1 MQKKKNMLLK
11 WFFIK
16 KKLSFFNI
24 AKEENYSNVPNV
36 LSCNNIIYDNVNSE
50 GFFLR
55 VLLNTIQVDTTAYID
70 FAATKNSKK
79 IYKVKFKGRNNKKL
93 NKKKLVNAKD
103 FIFLKNLNLFNKDIS
118 ANLLNNNLSLSLD
131 YNWVLSKYMASIL
144 STYTGLYSEW
154 TFLNLRKL
162 PNNENFY
169 LMCLTINKKKFLGPF
184 YHSYKPIFY
193 NWFIKLTLLKDPSG
207 IIPLIHNVL
216 LHSHLKRHKILFFN
230 VNRLLK
236 IWYHFVKI
244 KYNVKGYSFFFKG
257 KLGKKGSVKKSK
269 FFRKCGLNSLTNKN
283 LRYNYKTYSIITITG
298 VVGAGINIF
307 YIGMFTLTILY
318 ILFYIITLVQIL
330 WYLEAHKFISS
341 FTQLSFTNAWQG
353 VANYAY
359 CGWVFQLLLLQ
370 LSGLPPV
377 FIFFLKVN
385 LLALSLKYT
394 TIFLQVLI
402 FINLLLSMFFYLQIF
417 NTTSDNMSKQNLK
430 LMARDSD
437 LTSINLKTSIKK
449 YNFYLFFTTVLFFSM
464 FSFIF
469 FFDFYVIVYSF
480 IM

>member
-1 MQKKKNMLLK
+1 MLLK

-24 AKEENYSNVPNV
+24 AKEENYSNVPHV
-36 LSCNNIIYDNVNSE
+36 LSWNNIIYDNVNSE

-193 NWFIKLTLLKDPSG
+193 NWFIKLTLLKPG
-207 IIPLIHNVL
+207 
-216 LHSHLKRHKILFFN
+216 
-230 VNRLLK
+230 
-236 IWYHFVKI
+236 
-244 KYNVKGYSFFFKG
+244 
-257 KLGKKGSVKKSK
+257 
-269 FFRKCGLNSLTNKN
+269 
-283 LRYNYKTYSIITITG
+283 
-298 VVGAGINIF
+298 
-307 YIGMFTLTILY
+307 
-318 ILFYIITLVQIL
+318 
-330 WYLEAHKFISS
+330 
-341 FTQLSFTNAWQG
+341 
-353 VANYAY
+353 
-359 CGWVFQLLLLQ
+359 
-370 LSGLPPV
+370 
-377 FIFFLKVN
+377 
-385 LLALSLKYT
+385 
-394 TIFLQVLI
+394 
-402 FINLLLSMFFYLQIF
+402 
-417 NTTSDNMSKQNLK
+417 
-430 LMARDSD
+430 
-437 LTSINLKTSIKK
+437 
-449 YNFYLFFTTVLFFSM
+449 
-464 FSFIF
+464 
-469 FFDFYVIVYSF
+469 
-480 IM
+480 